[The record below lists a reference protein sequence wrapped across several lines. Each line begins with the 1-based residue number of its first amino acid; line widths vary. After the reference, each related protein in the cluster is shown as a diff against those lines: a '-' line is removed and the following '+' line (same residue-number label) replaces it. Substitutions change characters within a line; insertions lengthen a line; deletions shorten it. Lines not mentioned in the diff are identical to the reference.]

1 MKLRVPEYYERFHC
15 IASACPDN
23 CCIGWEIDI
32 DEISAQRYQ
41 QVGGA
46 FGEQLRESIQRDGET
61 ACFRLKGERCA
72 LLNDQNLCEI
82 ILYLGEDALCQICRD
97 HPRFT
102 ETFGELRET
111 GVGLCCPEAGRL
123 LFSDPEPVQFCLKE
137 TPEPAVAEECDPERL
152 QMLLSVRD
160 RLLEVIQDRTRPLTE
175 RLCLALEMAQTAQMA
190 LEEGDWTGLQTA
202 LNGQTAPVVP
212 PSAEAGRQVEQWLA
226 ALTDLE
232 PISPAWT
239 AAVERTRKLLAE
251 PEDRLRKVWRKFCQ
265 VVDGRI
271 YEYEHLVVY
280 VLFRYFLKAVYTGD
294 CLTPVQLAAVSCLLV
309 GALDLTWFAE
319 QTAFTLADQIE
330 LAGLYSKQM
339 EYSEENLAAL
349 EERLIFDEQFSCRK
363 IEEILAAV
371 RKCD

>member
-1 MKLRVPEYYERFHC
+1 MKFRVLEYYERFHC

-32 DEISAQRYQ
+32 DEISDQRYQ

-82 ILYLGEDALCQICRD
+82 ILHLGEGALCQICRD

-123 LFSDPEPVQFCLKE
+123 LFSNPEPVHFCLKE
-137 TPEPAVAEECDPERL
+137 TSEPAIADECDPEQL

-160 RLLEVIQDRTRPLTE
+160 RLLEVIQDRTMPLTE
-175 RLCLALEMAQTAQMA
+175 RLCLALEMAQAAQTA
-190 LEEGDWTGLQTA
+190 LEEGNWAELLTA
-202 LNGQTAPVVP
+202 LNGRTTPTVQ
-212 PSAEAGRQVEQWLA
+212 PSDEAARQVEQWLTVLA
-226 ALTDLE
+226 DLE

-251 PEDRLRKVWRKFCQ
+251 PEDRLRKVWRQFRQ
-265 VVDGRI
+265 VVAGGM

-280 VLFRYFLKAVYTGD
+280 LLFRYFLKAVYTGD

-309 GALDLTWFAE
+309 GALDLTRFAE

-349 EERLIFDEQFSCRK
+349 EERLIFDERFSCRK

-371 RKCD
+371 GKGD